1 MSLLF
6 AMLGNASKM
15 RALIGSSELGKVKPD
30 GSEVY
35 DSDDSKVKGPALGVI
50 WRRQWMSWIALRYLF
65 FCLAFTLEHGS
76 QALLQEYE
84 LHVILDMIL
93 EVPCYLTWVEEEA

>member
-50 WRRQWMSWIALRYLF
+50 
-65 FCLAFTLEHGS
+65 
-76 QALLQEYE
+76 
-84 LHVILDMIL
+84 
-93 EVPCYLTWVEEEA
+93 